1 MLIVLFLHHQF
12 SVNILLP
19 VALFS
24 HSFCTSSLL
33 CSHDYKTDSSNLTQ
47 SLIFSFLFSYISNN
61 LELYS
66 LIKLLSFSIVLLE
79 ILITSALPYI
89 DLILYDSLLSGCT
102 TTFQFFHLLYNI
114 NKLLLWEQSIQDHL
128 FPMFCAWKCA
138 FSHSVFRSNYCPLI
152 ISYSKSFSSMWLD
165 TLVYHEF
172 SSFKYLC
179 KI

>member
-12 SVNILLP
+12 SQLISSLP

-24 HSFCTSSLL
+24 YLFCTSSLL

-79 ILITSALPYI
+79 RFITSALPYI

-114 NKLLLWEQSIQDHL
+114 NKLKFL
-128 FPMFCAWKCA
+128 
-138 FSHSVFRSNYCPLI
+138 
-152 ISYSKSFSSMWLD
+152 
-165 TLVYHEF
+165 
-172 SSFKYLC
+172 
-179 KI
+179 